1 MENGDGQMWH
11 VVGGD
16 DAGGLVTVRASGVET
31 GAGDIGT
38 TLLVWVEVE
47 VV

>member
-16 DAGGLVTVRASGVET
+16 DAGLVTVRASGVET

>member
-1 MENGDGQMWH
+1 MENGDEQMWH

-16 DAGGLVTVRASGVET
+16 DTDGLVKVRTSGVET
-31 GAGDIGT
+31 GADDIGT
-38 TLLVWVEVE
+38 ALLVWVEVE